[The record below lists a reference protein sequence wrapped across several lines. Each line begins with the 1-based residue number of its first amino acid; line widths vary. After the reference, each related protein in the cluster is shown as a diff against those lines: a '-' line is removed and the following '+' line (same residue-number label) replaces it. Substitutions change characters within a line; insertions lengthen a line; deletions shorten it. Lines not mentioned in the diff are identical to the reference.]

1 MKNFFKSCNR
11 RKNKFANQNNNNN
24 NNNNKFFFPLLFFF
38 LRVFKILEKDEQRQI
53 DNRKVQIAVR
63 SSLDLICTV
72 LFWAI
77 HIHVLLH
84 PCFVVLGNS
93 HPCSVASMFC
103 CFGQFISMFC
113 CIGQFTSMFCCFGRT
128 SAGIKSSSEQVRLI
142 SCCPA
147 RGTAVM
153 LLGHSCQ
160 GEATDR
166 QNLEGW
172 KEGRKGFCW
181 RNLFSIQNS

>member
-84 PCFVVLGNS
+84 PCSVVLGNSYPCSVVLGNS
-93 HPCSVASMFC
+93 HPCSVALGALQLVS
-103 CFGQFISMFC
+103 
-113 CIGQFTSMFCCFGRT
+113 R
-128 SAGIKSSSEQVRLI
+128 
-142 SCCPA
+142 
-147 RGTAVM
+147 AVV
-153 LLGHSCQ
+153 S
-160 GEATDR
+160 
-166 QNLEGW
+166 
-172 KEGRKGFCW
+172 K
-181 RNLFSIQNS
+181 